1 MRARRT
7 WPKVLC
13 ALLVAACCFFA
24 YGMAHPLPTGPTSSA
39 DGTNADPVY
48 SAEDFRTTLRNY
60 GLGVSSYA
68 NVSQIVRESYVI
80 PGLKVTRTM
89 DADNNLCS
97 CTTMTPQGVCVA
109 GKYLLV
115 SAYCRA
121 HAHNSVIYR
130 ISRKTR
136 RLDGVIV
143 LNGKPHVGGLAY
155 DSRHHRLWM
164 CGYQEGKNGCA
175 TVSSIELSAWEK
187 YDASQAKAPCR
198 IERTYPVRT
207 LNHASFLTVYS
218 GRLYVGDFTGARK
231 SRTTIQAFDI
241 ESDGGLR
248 EADKDEV
255 LGEIQRIRNDGAL
268 EAEQGW
274 DTDELGMI
282 NVRKSRV
289 LKHLAKRVAKT
300 SGDILDPVD
309 GALINGQ
316 VQGMGIV
323 GDLCLLSQSWGS
335 RDSRL
340 RVMWWGGGAWSHD
353 LRNDQSWATFVLPPM
368 LEEMDLYGGKLYLCF
383 ESAAAGYRWEPVAK
397 VDRIVVCDV
406 HDVLGS

>member
-1 MRARRT
+1 MRTRRT
-7 WPKVLC
+7 WLRVLC
-13 ALLVAACCFFA
+13 ALLVATCCFFA
-24 YGMAHPLPTGPTSSA
+24 YGMAHPLQTGPTSSA
-39 DGTNADPVY
+39 DGTNADSLY
-48 SAEDFRTTLRNY
+48 SSEDFRTVLRNY

-68 NVSQIVRESYVI
+68 NVSKIVRESYVI
-80 PGLKVTRTM
+80 PGLKVTRTL
-89 DADNNLCS
+89 DADDNLCS

-109 GKYLLV
+109 GRYLLV

-130 ISRKTR
+130 INRKTHQ
-136 RLDGVIV
+136 LDGVIV

-155 DSRHHRLWM
+155 DARHHRLWI
-164 CGYQEGKNGCA
+164 CGYQEGKHGCA
-175 TVSSIELSAWEK
+175 TVSSIELKAWEK
-187 YDASQAKAPCR
+187 YDASRAKAPCR
-198 IERTYPVRT
+198 IERTYLVRT

-218 GRLYVGDFTGARK
+218 GKLYVGDFTGARK

-255 LGEIQRIRNDGAL
+255 LGELERYRNEGQLA
-268 EAEQGW
+268 AEQGW
-274 DTDELGMI
+274 DADELGMI

-289 LKHLAKRVAKT
+289 LKNLIKRVGKT

-316 VQGMGIV
+316 AQGMGIV

-335 RDSRL
+335 RDSYL

-383 ESAAAGYRWEPVAK
+383 ESAAAGYRWEPIAK